1 MIRRPPRST
10 RTDTLVPYTTRFRSA
25 FLGRDLGGDAVRGRL
40 QVLDAGAGENRH
52 ALLLELF
59 LKEGRYVG
67 ILDGDET
74 VEHFDDGDVDAHVAV
89 EARDFDPA
97 RARSDHQQMLGH
109 FGRAESVEIGT
120 VELAVGGGARKV
132 RRTRPECEGG
142 CLGGGGVGE

>member
-89 EARDFDPA
+89 EAREFDPD
-97 RARSDHQQMLGH
+97 RARSDHQQLLGH
-109 FGRAESVEIGT
+109 FGRDESVAIGPDA
-120 VELAVGGGARKV
+120 LAVGGRERRALRAR
-132 RRTRPECEGG
+132 PGPDDENFGG
-142 CLGGGGVGE
+142 